1 MRPLAS
7 SAYQSVC
14 AFRSALPSASKYDRT
29 TVLVSEAGAVAW
41 LVVMVCP
48 QVRGRG
54 YRTRRS
60 RDVQARLTWDR
71 AGLRGWPTAGSN
83 RHQHQPQRG
92 GASDSASDN
101 PESPRT
107 YNLVRAGTGW
117 PEVGGVAAEANSAA
131 AGRADSNKCTR
142 GGGEGPRSSTPVN
155 G

>member
-41 LVVMVCP
+41 LVVMVRP

-60 RDVQARLTWDR
+60 RDVQARERGTER
-71 AGLRGWPTAGSN
+71 ASRDGRPLGSN

-107 YNLVRAGTGW
+107 YNVVSAGTGW
-117 PEVGGVAAEANSAA
+117 PEVG
-131 AGRADSNKCTR
+131 
-142 GGGEGPRSSTPVN
+142 
-155 G
+155 